1 MNPKEWYH
9 EGVDYALNT
18 GLMVGMSATTF
29 QPMGTL
35 TRGQVVTIL
44 YRLAGEPSVDGLANP
59 FADVQ
64 PNAYYGKAV
73 IWAANHGVVKGMSQT
88 QFAPNRAVTREQTA
102 TFLYRY
108 AVYAGMNTQAAADLS
123 PYTDAGS
130 ISGWAREAMTWAVGT
145 GLIQGMSKTQLAP
158 KGTALRAQIAT
169 IIMRFSMIS
178 F

>member
-1 MNPKEWYH
+1 M
-9 EGVDYALNT
+9 
-18 GLMVGMSATTF
+18 
-29 QPMGTL
+29 
-35 TRGQVVTIL
+35 
-44 YRLAGEPSVDGLANP
+44 
-59 FADVQ
+59 Q

-130 ISGWAREAMTWAVGT
+130 ISGWAREAMTWAVTSGI
-145 GLIQGMSKTQLAP
+145 IQGMSAEILAP
-158 KGTALRAQIAT
+158 KGTATRAQAAQILVNYQLVL
-169 IIMRFSMIS
+169 
-178 F
+178 

>member
-1 MNPKEWYH
+1 M
-9 EGVDYALNT
+9 
-18 GLMVGMSATTF
+18 
-29 QPMGTL
+29 
-35 TRGQVVTIL
+35 
-44 YRLAGEPSVDGLANP
+44 DGLANP

-123 PYTDAGS
+123 PYTDAGKHQRLGQGGHDLGCGNRVD
-130 ISGWAREAMTWAVGT
+130 SGHVQDAT
-145 GLIQGMSKTQLAP
+145 GSQRNGPAGP
-158 KGTALRAQIAT
+158 NRYHHHALFNDFFLNRPGLGYFPIW
-169 IIMRFSMIS
+169 
-178 F
+178 